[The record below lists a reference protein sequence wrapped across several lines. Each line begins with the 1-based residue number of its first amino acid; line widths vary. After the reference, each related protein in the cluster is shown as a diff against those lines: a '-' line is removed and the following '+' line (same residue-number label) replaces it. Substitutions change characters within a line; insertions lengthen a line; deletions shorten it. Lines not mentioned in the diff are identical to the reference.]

1 MTTNKSIF
9 IKNIYYMLSYAFTIL
24 KKSTYE
30 DVEKEPFD
38 NINNLFAAIF
48 AKGISRQLK
57 QGLYREYIHRLEDL
71 PAVRGKI
78 DLPGTIKNR
87 IEHRLSVTCDYEELS
102 EDNLLNRI
110 LKSTVGMLLK
120 ATDVRD
126 KYKAELKKEMLF
138 FSNVAEVDLAQV
150 RFSDIRFQRNNR
162 TYQMLIAIS
171 QLLTEGALLTT
182 EKGVYHLAGFVDEQR
197 MCRLYEKFILEYYVQ
212 QFGQRLKGFSARALQ
227 IPWQLDDGFDAL
239 LPVMQTDITLTYG
252 NKTLII
258 DAKYYGRI
266 LQTHFGVQTIHSGNL
281 YQIFTY
287 VKNKAAEAAGTGH
300 QVSGSLLYAKTDED
314 IVPDNVYHM
323 SGNQISVKT
332 LDLNQDFSKIT
343 EQLDGIVK
351 DHFGIL

>member
-1 MTTNKSIF
+1 
-9 IKNIYYMLSYAFTIL
+9 MLSYAFTIL

-227 IPWQLDDGFDAL
+227 NSPGSSMTAL
-239 LPVMQTDITLTYG
+239 MPCCRSCR
-252 NKTLII
+252 
-258 DAKYYGRI
+258 RI
-266 LQTHFGVQTIHSGNL
+266 SH
-281 YQIFTY
+281 
-287 VKNKAAEAAGTGH
+287 
-300 QVSGSLLYAKTDED
+300 
-314 IVPDNVYHM
+314 
-323 SGNQISVKT
+323 
-332 LDLNQDFSKIT
+332 
-343 EQLDGIVK
+343 
-351 DHFGIL
+351 